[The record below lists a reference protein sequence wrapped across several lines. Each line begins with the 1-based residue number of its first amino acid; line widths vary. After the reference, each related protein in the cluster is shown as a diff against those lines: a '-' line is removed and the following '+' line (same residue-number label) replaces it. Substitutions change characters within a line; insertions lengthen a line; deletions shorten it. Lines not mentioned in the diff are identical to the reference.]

1 MSTQEIINIGASP
14 NDGQGDPLRTA
25 FAKINNN
32 FTSLFN
38 TTFST
43 STAYSVGNSANQVI
57 YTTPVETFT
66 QAILQIR
73 SSNPLTSD
81 SQDITLSAQITN
93 DNASV
98 RFTGYGTT
106 INGNAIT
113 NYDMDVFNSN
123 VRVLVNPIGN
133 ATLLHFISSQV
144 TFIGVDVPGLN
155 IQLDGY
161 VDGFD
166 MSTENDLFITTE
178 QA

>member
-1 MSTQEIINIGASP
+1 MSTQEIINIGTSP

-57 YTTPVETFT
+57 YTAPVATFT
-66 QAILQIR
+66 QAMLQIR
-73 SSNPLTSD
+73 SSNPATND

-113 NYDMDVFNSN
+113 NYDMDVFDSN

-133 ATLLHFISSQV
+133 TTLLHFISSQV
-144 TFIGVDVPGLN
+144 TFIGVDIPGLN
-155 IQLDGY
+155 LQLDGY
-161 VDGFD
+161 VEGYD
-166 MSTENDLFITTE
+166 MSTETDLFITTE

>member
-1 MSTQEIINIGASP
+1 MSTQEIINIGTSP

-43 STAYSVGNSANQVI
+43 STAYSLGNTANQVI
-57 YTTPVETFT
+57 YTAPVETFT
-66 QAILQIR
+66 QAMLQIR

-106 INGNAIT
+106 INGNSIT
-113 NYDMDVFNSN
+113 GYDMDVFNSN

-133 ATLLHFISSQV
+133 STLLHFISSQV
-144 TFIGVDVPGLN
+144 TFIGPDIPGLN

-161 VDGFD
+161 VEGYD
-166 MSTENDLFITTE
+166 MSTETDLFITTE

>member
-1 MSTQEIINIGASP
+1 MSTQEIIYIGTSP

-25 FAKINNN
+25 FAKVNNN

-38 TTFST
+38 TTFNT
-43 STAYSVGNSANQVI
+43 STAYSLGNSTNQVI
-57 YTTPVETFT
+57 YTAPVETFT
-66 QAILQIR
+66 QAMLQIR

-113 NYDMDVFNSN
+113 NYDMDVFDSN
-123 VRVLVNPIGN
+123 VRVLVNPLVN

-144 TFIGVDVPGLN
+144 TFIGTQVPGLN

-161 VDGFD
+161 VPGYD
-166 MSTENDLFITTE
+166 MSTETDLFITTE

>member
-1 MSTQEIINIGASP
+1 MYTQEIINIGASP

-43 STAYSVGNSANQVI
+43 SAAYSLGNTANQVI
-57 YTTPVETFT
+57 YTAPVDTFT

-81 SQDITLSAQITN
+81 SQDIMLSAQITN

-106 INGNAIT
+106 INGNAVT
-113 NYDMDVFNSN
+113 NYDMDVFDSN
-123 VRVLVNPIGN
+123 VRVLVNPLAN
-133 ATLLHFISSQV
+133 VTLLHFISSQV
-144 TFIGVDVPGLN
+144 TFIGLDLPGLH
-155 IQLDGY
+155 IALDGY
-161 VDGFD
+161 VSGYD
-166 MSTENDLFITTE
+166 MATESELFITTE
-178 QA
+178 SA

>member
-1 MSTQEIINIGASP
+1 MSTQEIINIGTSP

-57 YTTPVETFT
+57 YTAPVATFT
-66 QAILQIR
+66 QAMLQIR
-73 SSNPLTSD
+73 SSNPATND
-81 SQDITLSAQITN
+81 SQDITLSAQLTN

-133 ATLLHFISSQV
+133 TTLLHFISSQV
-144 TFIGVDVPGLN
+144 TFIGVDIPGLN
-155 IQLDGY
+155 LQLDGY
-161 VDGFD
+161 VEGYD
-166 MSTENDLFITTE
+166 MSTETDLFITTE

>member
-1 MSTQEIINIGASP
+1 MSTQEIINIGTSP

-32 FTSLFN
+32 FTNLFN
-38 TTFST
+38 TTSST
-43 STAYSVGNSANQVI
+43 STAYSLGNVANQVI

-66 QAILQIR
+66 QAMLQIR

-93 DNASV
+93 DNANV

-123 VRVLVNPIGN
+123 VRVLVNPLVN

-144 TFIGVDVPGLN
+144 TFIGVDIPGMN

-161 VDGFD
+161 ADGYD

>member
-1 MSTQEIINIGASP
+1 MSTQEIINIGTSP

-57 YTTPVETFT
+57 YTAPVETFT
-66 QAILQIR
+66 QAMLQIR
-73 SSNPLTSD
+73 SSNPATSD

-133 ATLLHFISSQV
+133 VTLLHFISSQV
-144 TFIGVDVPGLN
+144 TFIGPDIPGLN
-155 IQLDGY
+155 LQLDGY
-161 VDGFD
+161 AEGYD
-166 MSTENDLFITTE
+166 MSTETDLFITTE

>member
-1 MSTQEIINIGASP
+1 MYTQEIINIGTSP

-38 TTFST
+38 TTFNT
-43 STAYSVGNSANQVI
+43 SAAYSLGNTANQVI
-57 YTTPVETFT
+57 YTAPVDTFT
-66 QAILQIR
+66 QATLQIR

-113 NYDMDVFNSN
+113 NYDMDVFDSN
-123 VRVLVNPIGN
+123 VRVLVNPLAN
-133 ATLLHFISSQV
+133 VTLLHFISSQV
-144 TFIGVDVPGLN
+144 TFIGTDLPGLN
-155 IQLDGY
+155 LQLDGY
-161 VDGFD
+161 VDGYD
-166 MSTENDLFITTE
+166 MATENTLLITTE
-178 QA
+178 SA